1 MDIFSIK
8 ERILAGGS
16 ITPDEAYRLAE
27 QLDEGQMREQLY
39 EAAAE
44 ITAKFGPRKF
54 DSCSIINAR
63 SGRCP
68 EDCKWCAQS
77 ASYPTSVNI
86 YPLVN
91 HDVCMDM
98 ADRNSRAGI
107 GRFSLVTSGRAVT
120 GHTLDTI
127 CEYYSELNR
136 KGDIY
141 LCASM
146 GLLEDEAMRR
156 LHEAGVKRYHCN
168 LETSRSFF
176 PSLCSTHTQEDKHTT
191 IARAR
196 KAGMEICCGGI
207 IGMGESMRQRVEF
220 ALDLREVD
228 PVSIPLNVLH
238 PIPGTPL
245 EQMHPLTDNEILDTV
260 AIFRLVH
267 PRVIIRFAG
276 GRDRISPEAQRKAL
290 RIGVNGA
297 IMGDLLTTV
306 GAQIRQDKEMI
317 EECGYEF

>member
-1 MDIFSIK
+1 MDIYSIK

-16 ITPDEAYRLAE
+16 ITAGEAYSLVDRLD
-27 QLDEGQMREQLY
+27 DEPVRRQLY

-68 EDCKWCAQS
+68 ENCKWCAQS
-77 ASYPTSVNI
+77 AAYPTSVNI
-86 YPLVN
+86 YPLVD

-98 ADRNSRAGI
+98 ADRNSNAGI
-107 GRFSLVTSGRAVT
+107 GRFSLVTSGRTVT
-120 GHTLDTI
+120 GRALDTI

-136 KGDIY
+136 KGGLY

-146 GLLEDEAMRR
+146 GLLDDDAMSR

-176 PSLCSTHTQEDKHTT
+176 PTLCSTHTQEDKHTT

-207 IGMGESMRQRVEF
+207 KGMGETMHQRVEF

-228 PVSIPLNVLH
+228 PVSVPLNILH

-245 EQMHPLTDNEILDTV
+245 ENQPPLADNEILDTV

-276 GRDRISPEAQRKAL
+276 GRDRISPYVQREAM

-297 IMGDLLTTV
+297 IMGDLLTTA

-317 EECGYEF
+317 QECGYEF

>member
-1 MDIFSIK
+1 MDIYSIK

-16 ITPDEAYRLAE
+16 ITAGEAYSLVDRLD
-27 QLDEGQMREQLY
+27 DEPVRRQLY

-68 EDCKWCAQS
+68 ENCKWCAQS
-77 ASYPTSVNI
+77 AAYPTSVNI
-86 YPLVN
+86 YPLVD

-98 ADRNSRAGI
+98 ADRNSNAGI
-107 GRFSLVTSGRAVT
+107 GRFSLVTSGRTVT
-120 GHTLDTI
+120 GRALDTI

-136 KGDIY
+136 KGGLY

-146 GLLEDEAMRR
+146 GLLDDDAMSR

-176 PSLCSTHTQEDKHTT
+176 PTLCSTHTQEDKHTT

-207 IGMGESMRQRVEF
+207 IGMGETMHQRVEF

-228 PVSIPLNVLH
+228 PVSVPLNILH

-245 EQMHPLTDNEILDTV
+245 ENQPPLADNEILDTV

-276 GRDRISPEAQRKAL
+276 GRDRISPYVQREAM

-297 IMGDLLTTV
+297 IMGDLLTTA

-317 EECGYEF
+317 QECGYEF

>member
-1 MDIFSIK
+1 MDIYSIK

-16 ITPDEAYRLAE
+16 ITAGEAYSLVDRLD
-27 QLDEGQMREQLY
+27 DEPVRRQLY

-68 EDCKWCAQS
+68 ENCKWCAQS
-77 ASYPTSVNI
+77 AAYPTSVNI
-86 YPLVN
+86 YPLVD

-98 ADRNSRAGI
+98 ADRNSNAGI
-107 GRFSLVTSGRAVT
+107 GRFSLVTSGRTVT
-120 GHTLDTI
+120 GRALDTI

-136 KGDIY
+136 KGGLY

-146 GLLEDEAMRR
+146 GLLDDDAMSR

-176 PSLCSTHTQEDKHTT
+176 PTLCSTHTQEDKHTT

-207 IGMGESMRQRVEF
+207 IGMGETMHQRVEF

-228 PVSIPLNVLH
+228 PVSVPLNILH

-245 EQMHPLTDNEILDTV
+245 ENQPPLADNEILDTV

-276 GRDRISPEAQRKAL
+276 GRDRISPYAQREAM

-297 IMGDLLTTV
+297 IMGDLLTTS

-317 EECGYEF
+317 QECGYEF